1 MNQAKNL
8 ISKIQKSEGSSS
20 LDPQTGVT
28 FTTENNKAAIVRN
41 NRYNE
46 DQILPTQVNKEKL
59 NRYLS
64 FNRDEP
70 KVNTT
75 TAADIMIR
83 VFP

>member
-1 MNQAKNL
+1 
-8 ISKIQKSEGSSS
+8 
-20 LDPQTGVT
+20 VT
-28 FTTENNKAAIVRN
+28 FTTENNKAAIARN

-46 DQILPTQVNKEKL
+46 DQPLPTQVNKEKL

-83 VFP
+83 VFPQK